1 MKMDEQ
7 PTESIASD
15 EEIRAY
21 MQRQIRSGRV
31 KPAVLVVQTQ
41 KAFPGVEHER
51 IVRCF
56 NELDSPYLK
65 R

>member
-1 MKMDEQ
+1 MDEREQ
-7 PTESIASD
+7 PMTVSD

-21 MQRQIRSGRV
+21 MQRMIRSGRV
-31 KPAVLVVQTQ
+31 KPAVLVVQTG
-41 KAFPGVEHER
+41 KAFPAVDHER

-65 R
+65 RLK